1 MKRDASAA
9 AYARACRVLPGG
21 VNSPVRAFRAVGV
34 PPVFAARARGSRVW
48 DEDGNEY
55 IDYICSFGPMIFG
68 HAPDFLLEGIEEA
81 ASRGLSYGLPT
92 VREIEMAEQITAA
105 YPAAEMVRMVNSG
118 TEATMSAIRVARGYT
133 GRDKFIKFEG
143 CYHGHSDC
151 LLVQAGSGALT
162 YGVPTSPGVPAEV
175 VRDTIV
181 CRYNDLESVREAFA
195 QNPGEIAAVIVEPV
209 AGNMGVVPPKP
220 GFLQGLRE
228 ICTREGAALLFD
240 EVITGFRLA
249 YGGAAERFGVKP
261 DLVCFGKIIG
271 AGMPVGAYGGRRE
284 LMEYVSPTGPVY
296 QAGTLS
302 GNPLAMFLGLRQL
315 RMLESRR
322 EVYQE
327 LEDNA
332 AFFES
337 ELRAALDRLG
347 LPFCVNRA
355 GSILSLFFTQGPVES
370 YDDVSRCD
378 TERFARY
385 DRALLERGVL
395 AAPSQFEALFLSAAH
410 SRNDLARTARAMEE
424 ALAASAEG

>member
-1 MKRDASAA
+1 
-9 AYARACRVLPGG
+9 
-21 VNSPVRAFRAVGV
+21 
-34 PPVFAARARGSRVW
+34 
-48 DEDGNEY
+48 
-55 IDYICSFGPMIFG
+55 
-68 HAPDFLLEGIEEA
+68 
-81 ASRGLSYGLPT
+81 
-92 VREIEMAEQITAA
+92 
-105 YPAAEMVRMVNSG
+105 
-118 TEATMSAIRVARGYT
+118 MSAIRVARGYT

>member
-1 MKRDASAA
+1 M
-9 AYARACRVLPGG
+9 
-21 VNSPVRAFRAVGV
+21 
-34 PPVFAARARGSRVW
+34 
-48 DEDGNEY
+48 
-55 IDYICSFGPMIFG
+55 
-68 HAPDFLLEGIEEA
+68 
-81 ASRGLSYGLPT
+81 
-92 VREIEMAEQITAA
+92 
-105 YPAAEMVRMVNSG
+105 
-118 TEATMSAIRVARGYT
+118 
-133 GRDKFIKFEG
+133 
-143 CYHGHSDC
+143 
-151 LLVQAGSGALT
+151 
-162 YGVPTSPGVPAEV
+162 
-175 VRDTIV
+175 
-181 CRYNDLESVREAFA
+181 
-195 QNPGEIAAVIVEPV
+195 
-209 AGNMGVVPPKP
+209 
-220 GFLQGLRE
+220 
-228 ICTREGAALLFD
+228 
-240 EVITGFRLA
+240 
-249 YGGAAERFGVKP
+249 KP

-315 RMLESRR
+315 RMLESHR

>member
-68 HAPDFLLEGIEEA
+68 HAPDFLLEGMEEA
-81 ASRGLSYGLPT
+81 AARGLSYGLPT

-133 GRDKFIKFEG
+133 GRDKLIKFEG